1 MNRYLSKKEL
11 FISQAPNFNF
21 ELNADEILK
30 QALEV
35 GFVTEASHDQYLINE
50 EYTKTV
56 GHF

>member
-35 GFVTEASHDQYLINE
+35 GFVTEASHDQYLINKK
-50 EYTKTV
+50 YTKTV

>member
-30 QALEV
+30 QALLV

-50 EYTKTV
+50 EYNKTV